1 MIIKMLKLFEH
12 TPICLIETPFKE
24 KFGVPRQPML
34 ISEALGIMEF
44 PKNDFFMEA
53 FRGIDGFSHLWLI
66 FSFHEVIQEG
76 YKALVRPPR
85 FSGKEKWGV
94 FATRS
99 PHRPN
104 HLGLSVVKFKSIDY
118 GHDKITL
125 IVEGVDL
132 VSGTPI
138 FDIKPYIGY
147 ADAYPQAHSGP
158 FQHRPEFKSV
168 KWKVETEINQATKV
182 LIEKVIGLDPRPSID
197 QTESFGVSVAGFNV
211 RFKFVEDH
219 FEILEVTKE

>member
-1 MIIKMLKLFEH
+1 MLKSNDVM
-12 TPICLIETPFKE
+12 PICLIETPFKE

-34 ISEALGIMEF
+34 IQEALGKMEF

-53 FRGIDGFSHLWLI
+53 FRGIEGFSHLWLI
-66 FSFHEVIQEG
+66 FSFHEAIHEG
-76 YKALVRPPR
+76 PKALIRPPR

-118 GHDKITL
+118 EADKITL
-125 IVEGVDL
+125 VVEGVDL

-138 FDIKPYIGY
+138 LDIKPYLAY
-147 ADAYPQAHSGP
+147 TDAYPEAKSGA
-158 FQHRPEFKSV
+158 FQERPEFKPV
-168 KWKVETEINQATKV
+168 KWLVNPKLDQTTKM
-182 LIEKVIGLDPRPSID
+182 LIEKVIGLDPRSGLN
-197 QTESFGVSVAGFNV
+197 QTDSFGVSIAGYNV
-211 RFKFVEDH
+211 RFKIAGDY
-219 FEILEVTKE
+219 FEILEVTKEQL

>member
-1 MIIKMLKLFEH
+1 MLKSFELS
-12 TPICLIETPFKE
+12 PLCLIETPFKE

-34 ISEALGIMEF
+34 IPEALGKMEF

-53 FRGIDGFSHLWLI
+53 FRGIEGFSHLWLI
-66 FSFHEVIQEG
+66 FSFHEVIHEG

-85 FSGKEKWGV
+85 FLGKEKWGV

-104 HLGLSVVKFKSIDY
+104 HLGLSVVKFKNIDY
-118 GHDKITL
+118 GINKITL

-138 FDIKPYIGY
+138 LDIKPYI
-147 ADAYPQAHSGP
+147 AYTDSYSEALCGP
-158 FQHRPEFKSV
+158 FQSRPDFKPV
-168 KWKVETEINQATKV
+168 EWKIEPQIDQTTKI
-182 LIEKVIGLDPRPSID
+182 LIEKVIGLDPRSGLD
-197 QTESFGVSVAGFNV
+197 QAESFGVSIAGYNV
-211 RFKFVEDH
+211 RFKFEDDV
-219 FEILEVTKE
+219 FQIEAMTKE